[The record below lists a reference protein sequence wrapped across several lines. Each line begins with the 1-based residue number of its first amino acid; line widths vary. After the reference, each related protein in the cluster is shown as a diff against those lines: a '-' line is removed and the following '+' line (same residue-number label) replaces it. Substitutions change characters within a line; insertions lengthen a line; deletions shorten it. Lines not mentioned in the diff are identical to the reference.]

1 MSASWIVLP
10 GLAETPEEFDRVL
23 ELLPGRD
30 VRVVDPWQI
39 PVAAPLDELR
49 AATTAGTPVCLAGHS
64 IGGLAVLRWA
74 LVHPGEVER
83 LVLID
88 TSLTSET
95 GWSWLYPGTRADRM
109 IRSFLTFVGR
119 TGLPRLIGPTLRRL
133 LVRVGSATNRDL
145 LSKATARARYGAA
158 DSWLLFWD
166 DLASSWTLA
175 AEVAELLKDPPPDL
189 PPTVF
194 LVATGGSSRFTAKSW
209 LAGQRE
215 LAAKLNT
222 TGIEVLSD
230 SAHLVHL
237 DRPDA
242 IAKALS
248 D

>member
-30 VRVVDPWQI
+30 VRVVDPWQT

-49 AATTAGTPVCLAGHS
+49 AATTAGTPVRLAGHS

-109 IRSFLTFVGR
+109 IRSFLT
-119 TGLPRLIGPTLRRL
+119 
-133 LVRVGSATNRDL
+133 
-145 LSKATARARYGAA
+145 
-158 DSWLLFWD
+158 W
-166 DLASSWTLA
+166 
-175 AEVAELLKDPPPDL
+175 
-189 PPTVF
+189 
-194 LVATGGSSRFTAKSW
+194 
-209 LAGQRE
+209 
-215 LAAKLNT
+215 
-222 TGIEVLSD
+222 
-230 SAHLVHL
+230 
-237 DRPDA
+237 
-242 IAKALS
+242 
-248 D
+248 